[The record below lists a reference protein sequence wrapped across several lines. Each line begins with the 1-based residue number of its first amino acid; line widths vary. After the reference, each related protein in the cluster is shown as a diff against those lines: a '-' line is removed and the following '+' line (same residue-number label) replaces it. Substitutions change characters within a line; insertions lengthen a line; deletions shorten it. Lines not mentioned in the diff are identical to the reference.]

1 MNIVKG
7 IDTADAEILS
17 DVKPVYDSNKK
28 YTWTLQDQFV
38 LSGDQFGIMLNAFRA
53 ILSTPEANQILMA
66 KAGNDVIENIIAKAV
81 AEGVVKE
88 VIDSPKK

>member
-7 IDTADAEILS
+7 MGDAEAEILK
-17 DVKPVYDSNKK
+17 DEKPVYDPAKK
-28 YTWTLQDQFV
+28 YTWTLQDQFT

-66 KAGNDVIENIIAKAV
+66 KAGNDVVETLIAKAV

-88 VIDSPKK
+88 IVEPVK